1 LSIPRS
7 WLTRV
12 IAGIRMP
19 SLLEDCPEGRVP
31 HDLCLPSL
39 HRVREPRMLDVGLIG
54 LGRHGLRYA
63 RHLLEPSSPARLV
76 AVCRRDPAQGA
87 AFARQHGLYFY
98 ADFREL
104 VADPRVQAVIVV
116 TPPSW
121 NKDICLES
129 VRRGK
134 PLMIEKPLSTNGDTA
149 SEMVQAAEA
158 ANVPLM
164 TAQTLRF
171 DSAVQALKAA
181 LSTVEP
187 RRYLVLTNRIEPRA
201 GLDARGYGG
210 RGVLL
215 EIGIHL
221 LDLVRFLTEE
231 EVSEVRCETDV
242 TGQPESHAWARLKTQ
257 RGFTCLLD
265 VSRIA
270 AGRVSRAEWLG
281 EKGQL
286 LAEWSEHRFS
296 VISGTAGRIE
306 QAVPDTPTVIAALKA
321 FVTAVQEGRPMPI
334 TGRDGQRAVA
344 IADACYRSALEGRVI
359 NL

>member
-1 LSIPRS
+1 MLS
-7 WLTRV
+7 
-12 IAGIRMP
+12 
-19 SLLEDCPEGRVP
+19 
-31 HDLCLPSL
+31 
-39 HRVREPRMLDVGLIG
+39 VGLIG

-76 AVCRRDPAQGA
+76 AVCRRDQAQGT
-87 AFARQHGLYFY
+87 AFARQHGLRFY

-104 VADPRVQAVIVV
+104 IADPGVQAVIVV
-116 TPPSW
+116 TPPSL
-121 NKDICLES
+121 NRDICLES

-134 PLMIEKPLSTNGDTA
+134 PLMIEKPLATNGDTA
-149 SEMVQAAEA
+149 SEMVQAADA

-164 TAQTLRF
+164 TAHTLRF

-181 LSTVEP
+181 RSSVEP
-187 RRYLVLTNRIEPRA
+187 RRYLVLTNRTEPR
-201 GLDARGYGG
+201 GDLDVRGYGG

-265 VSRIA
+265 VSRVA

-286 LAEWSEHRFS
+286 LAEWSAHRFS
-296 VISGTAGRIE
+296 VISGTAGRTD
-306 QAVPDTPTVIAALKA
+306 QAVPDAPTVVATLHS
-321 FVTAVQEGRPMPI
+321 FVSAVEEGRPVPI

-344 IADACYRSALEGRVI
+344 LADACYRSAVEGRVI
-359 NL
+359 KL